1 MNRSIP
7 IAFFIISV
15 LQLCFAP
22 PVTQNKDKDKEKS
35 EDDMGGLEDYM
46 EYHRYL
52 QEVVNALESDPQ
64 FRQKLEKADETDIRS
79 GKIAEELEFV
89 SHHVRSRLDEIKRVE
104 LVRLKELTEKKRQLQ
119 QNIDLEDPSH
129 KHLDHSNPH
138 TFEIDDLKKLIAK
151 TTADL
156 AEADKKRREE
166 FKEYELQKEFE
177 KQAKLNHTN
186 GEDREKLEK
195 EFKEREEKHKKHE
208 KLHEPGHK
216 AQLEEVWK
224 EQDQMQQE
232 FDPKTFFMLHDIDG
246 NGLWDQDEVKALFV
260 KELQKMYAAG
270 EPEDDMRERAEEMER
285 MRESVFSEVDVNR
298 DGFIDYEEFLAQT
311 KRNDFQQ
318 DHGWQGLDER
328 KPYTDEELEEYIRR
342 HQAANQIPHG
352 YPPQGYAQHP
362 PPGYHPNVAVHPN
375 GVPVHP
381 PPQQYHP
388 GQVPQQQFHPGQL
401 SQQHPQ
407 QLQGHLPDLNTNEVY
422 PQQRQQHY
430 QQPPQHYQ
438 QQQVQYQQHPQQVN
452 YQQQQQQHPQQV
464 NYQQQQANY
473 QQQHP
478 QAVNQQVPVQN
489 QQQQQVPV
497 QNQQQ
502 QVPVRNQQQQQVPVQ
517 NQQQQVPVQNQQ
529 QQVPVQNQQ
538 QQVPLQNQQPQQVPL
553 QNQPQGVPQVQG
565 NVQQGAPQA
574 NNPNLNNPQ
583 ANQV

>member
-1 MNRSIP
+1 MNRYIP
-7 IAFFIISV
+7 FAFFLISV
-15 LQLCFAP
+15 LQVCFAP
-22 PVTQNKDKDKEKS
+22 PVTQNKDKDKEKG
-35 EDDMGGLEDYM
+35 EDEIGGLEDYM

-129 KHLDHSNPH
+129 HHLDHSNPH

-166 FKEYELQKEFE
+166 FKQYELQKEFE
-177 KQAKLNHTN
+177 KQEKLNHTN
-186 GEDREKLEK
+186 GEDREKLER
-195 EFKEREEKHKKHE
+195 EFREREEKHKKHE

-246 NGLWDQDEVKALFV
+246 NGLWDQDEVKALFI

-375 GVPVHP
+375 GVPV
-381 PPQQYHP
+381 QQYHP

-422 PQQRQQHY
+422 PQQRQQQY

-438 QQQVQYQQHPQQVN
+438 QQQYQQMNYQQHPQQVN
-452 YQQQQQQHPQQV
+452 YQQQHPQVPVQNQQQQHPQV
-464 NYQQQQANY
+464 PVQQN

-478 QAVNQQVPVQN
+478 QAVNQQQVPVQN
-489 QQQQQVPV
+489 QQQAANQQVPV
-497 QNQQQ
+497 QNQQI
-502 QVPVRNQQQQQVPVQ
+502 PVQ
-517 NQQQQVPVQNQQ
+517 NQQQQIPV
-529 QQVPVQNQQ
+529 
-538 QQVPLQNQQPQQVPL
+538 

-574 NNPNLNNPQ
+574 SNPNLNNAQ